1 MLEASNERGIL
12 LNRLAASLFTACVL
26 LPGVLSANPGVHVV
40 VDTQSQTLT
49 VFEGDRVAERFENI
63 AIGRAGSTPDK
74 RHRDNKTPLGQYRIS
89 RIKHDS
95 DYHLFLGFDFP
106 TEAQARRALKS
117 GRISRTQYDT
127 IAAAAARDRLPPQN
141 TPLGGYIGIHGIGD
155 GDPGVHEAFNWTE
168 GCIALTNEEVDRL
181 ARRVRM
187 GTLVRVK

>member
-1 MLEASNERGIL
+1 MRGF
-12 LNRLAASLFTACVL
+12 RLKRLTTLLFTACAL
-26 LPGVLSANPGVHVV
+26 LPGALAANPGVHVV
-40 VDTQSQTLT
+40 IDTRSQTLT

-63 AIGRAGSTPDK
+63 AIGRAGTTPDK
-74 RHRDNKTPLGQYRIS
+74 RHRDNKTPLGRYRIS

-106 TEAQARRALKS
+106 TEVQARRALKA
-117 GRISRTQYDT
+117 GRIDRAQYDA
-127 IAAAAARDRLPPQN
+127 IARAAARDRLPPQN

-155 GDPGVHEAFNWTE
+155 GDPEIHEAFNWTE

-187 GTLVRVK
+187 GTEVRVE